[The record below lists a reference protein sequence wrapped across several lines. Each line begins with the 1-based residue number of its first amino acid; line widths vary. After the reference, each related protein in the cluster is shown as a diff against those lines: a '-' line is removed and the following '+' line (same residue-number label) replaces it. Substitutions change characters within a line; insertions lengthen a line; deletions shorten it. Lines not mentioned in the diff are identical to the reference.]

1 MEDIKT
7 QLDKDIA
14 EVEWEVL
21 IPHAQRDVII
31 IVSSGLPLLDVAVAI
46 AKDDQISVQHW
57 ISEALITKPS
67 QQQLSD
73 WNGNPQRKF
82 TAVIVQP
89 FVIISIV

>member
-7 QLDKDIA
+7 QLAEEIA

-21 IPHAQRDVII
+21 IPHAHRDAII
-31 IVSSGLPLLDVAVAI
+31 LVDRGLPLLDVAVAI
-46 AKDDQISVQHW
+46 AKDDQMSVRHW

-73 WNGNPQRKF
+73 WNGNPEQKF
-82 TAVIVQP
+82 TTVIVQP
-89 FVIISIV
+89 FVLIYGV

>member
-7 QLDKDIA
+7 QLAQDIA
-14 EVEWEVL
+14 EIEWEVL
-21 IPHAQRDVII
+21 IPHAQRDAII
-31 IVSSGLPLLDVAVAI
+31 IVDSGLSLLDVAVAI
-46 AKDDQISVQHW
+46 AKDDRMSVQHW

-73 WNGNPQRKF
+73 WNGQPEQKF

-89 FVIISIV
+89 FVLICPI